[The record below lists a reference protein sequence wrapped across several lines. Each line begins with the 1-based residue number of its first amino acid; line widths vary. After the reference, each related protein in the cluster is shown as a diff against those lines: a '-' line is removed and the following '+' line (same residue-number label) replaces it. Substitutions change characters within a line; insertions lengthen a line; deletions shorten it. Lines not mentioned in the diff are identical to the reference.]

1 MIAPAVFDLAGMACA
16 AKAVTPALV
25 WDFVEGGSGRELSV
39 DANRSAL
46 DSLAVVPRVLR
57 GVSTPAP
64 ACTLL
69 GTRAELPV
77 AIAPMAYQ
85 RLLHP
90 DGELAAARAAKLAG
104 VPFIVP
110 MLSSIAVETVAS
122 SAADLWFQLYW
133 LRDRGLTAELLA
145 RAEAAG
151 CRAVVLTV
159 DVPRMGRRLRDLR
172 NGFALPHDVRAAHF
186 PVNQAETAQRHT
198 GDGSAVADHTREAF
212 DPALNWSHIEWLRAR
227 TSLPIVLKGLLDP
240 RDALQARESGVDAL
254 VVSNHGGRQL
264 DGALP
269 AIDALPAVRA
279 AVGDGCE
286 VFFDS
291 GVRSGLDVLR
301 ALASG
306 AHGVLL
312 GRPALHGLS
321 VAGTEGL
328 LHSLTLLR
336 SEFEDAMV
344 LSGCQDVH
352 EIAELRTAPMP
363 DRISRRG
370 VIA

>member
-16 AKAVTPALV
+16 AKAVTPALI
-25 WDFVEGGSGRELSV
+25 WDFIEGGSGRELSV
-39 DANRSAL
+39 KANRSAL

-57 GVSTPAP
+57 GVSTPTP

-104 VPFIVP
+104 IPFIVP
-110 MLSSIAVETVAS
+110 MLSSIAVEAVAS

-133 LRDRGLTAELLA
+133 LRDRGLTAELLG

-151 CRAVVLTV
+151 CRAIVLTV
-159 DVPRMGRRLRDLR
+159 DVPIMGRRLRDLR
-172 NGFALPHDVRAAHF
+172 NGFALPDDVRAAHF
-186 PVNQAETAQRHT
+186 PLHQAETAQRHT
-198 GDGSAVADHTREAF
+198 DKGSAVAHHTREAF
-212 DPALNWSHIEWLRAR
+212 DPSLNWSHIEWLRAR
-227 TSLPIVLKGLLDP
+227 TSLPIVLKGLLDR
-240 RDALQARESGVDAL
+240 RDALRACESGVDAL

-269 AIDALPAVRA
+269 AIDALPAIRA

-286 VFFDS
+286 LFFDS

-301 ALASG
+301 AIARG

-321 VAGTEGL
+321 VGGSEGV

-336 SEFEDAMV
+336 GEFEDAMV
-344 LSGCQDVH
+344 LSGCQDLHDV
-352 EIAELRTAPMP
+352 AELRVVTIPGWMT
-363 DRISRRG
+363 G
-370 VIA
+370 ET